1 MLLDYTSITLIYN
14 LVEYFRKNQ
23 IICKNLTLSY
33 FAGGKTQWFNLTYD
47 EFVTLLKTQYS
58 EIDYCSLGNIWTLE
72 QYEGTSTLYKE
83 HTTIKLLNP
92 VKNLSLVMKSDYNIE
107 RLPLTNRNIITQ
119 RNVIENA
126 VAQFKITYDHLK
138 LIRNTGIYSP
148 CYAIPGWSE
157 GTLMLFNTY
166 NQIKK

>member
-1 MLLDYTSITLIYN
+1 M
-14 LVEYFRKNQ
+14 
-23 IICKNLTLSY
+23 TLSY

-47 EFVTLLKTQYS
+47 EFIKLLNTQYS

-83 HTTIKLLNP
+83 HTKIKLLNP

-107 RLPLTNRNIITQ
+107 RLTLTNRNIITQ
-119 RNVIENA
+119 RNVVENA
-126 VAQFKITYDHLK
+126 VAQFKSVYDHLK
-138 LIRNTGIYSP
+138 LIYSTGIYSP

-157 GTLMLFNTY
+157 GTLMLFNLY
-166 NQIKK
+166 NQIKNK